1 MSAIAEIL
9 TSRRKPQF
17 VGEND
22 EGDLW
27 GLTSGAVP
35 AVDELYQL
43 VAAGYG
49 FHVTVGAFSTPIVG
63 GGGDGTIIDADRPEL
78 SISVPSGSAI
88 MPIRISVQLELP
100 ADADGKVE
108 EILIAADRTAASTS
122 SASTGTAETIFNT
135 RTDNARSSAC
145 TVISAGTVNMATAP
159 TLGLELAR
167 KQMVVNVLTAG
178 ITQGIFDL
186 VYEPKIP
193 PILIGPCALYVYFG
207 GDTTV
212 PSGFIQAQWVEM
224 PAALNSLWGGS

>member
-1 MSAIAEIL
+1 MTSVAEVVV
-9 TSRRKPQF
+9 RRKPEF

-22 EGDLW
+22 FGEFW
-27 GLTSGAVP
+27 GLASGAKPV
-35 AVDELYQL
+35 VDELYQL

-49 FHVTVGAFSTPIVG
+49 YHVTVGTFTTPIAG

-78 SISVPSGSAI
+78 SISVPSGTAI
-88 MPIRISVQLELP
+88 MPVRIMVQLELP
-100 ADADGKVE
+100 ADADAKVE
-108 EILIAADRTAASTS
+108 EILIAADRTAVSTASS
-122 SASTGTAETIFNT
+122 STGTAETIFNM
-135 RTDNARSSAC
+135 RTDNPRTSGC
-145 TVISAGTVNMATAP
+145 TVISAGTSNMATAP

-167 KQMVVNVLTAG
+167 KQMVVNVVTAD

-193 PILIGPCALYVYFG
+193 PILVGPCALYVYFG

-224 PAALNSLWGGS
+224 PATLDAFWGGS